1 MNMKKKQPIPENLQ
15 RMLDELGELREK
27 GRRQRAEFI
36 RKSYEAAEYS
46 AEVDRQRQR
55 DRRILI
61 PWHYSNEFLTRFI
74 VLCPHEINIAPYGT
88 YKGGGRKYTIE
99 LEKSGKIV
107 RAKESLL
114 KGEVDPDMCKEIRD
128 ILSEYEEFHMRRV
141 YAIVSNKCLDHV
153 DEDTA
158 IYALAP
164 DRKGNPIRFEGGQAR
179 LRLAFSE
186 KYPFQ
191 SYSYPPS
198 KKDGGDDIFYLGA
211 IEIRIPVD
219 PSERKR
225 RRDVASALYETIA
238 DISFPR
244 SDDSQLG

>member
-15 RMLDELGELREK
+15 KMLDELREK
-27 GRRQRAEFI
+27 RRKQRAEFI
-36 RKSYEAAEYS
+36 RKFHEGAEYS

-74 VLCPHEINIAPYGT
+74 VLCPHEINIAPYAT

-99 LEKSGKIV
+99 LEKSGKVV
-107 RAKESLL
+107 RAKKFLS

-128 ILSEYEEFHMRRV
+128 ILSGYEEFDMGRA
-141 YAIVSNKCLDHV
+141 YAIVSNMCLDHV

-158 IYALAP
+158 IYTFAP
-164 DRKGNPIRFEGGQAR
+164 EPMKKTIKFEDEEDGEAR
-179 LRLAFSE
+179 LRLVGSE
-186 KYPFQ
+186 KYPIRA
-191 SYSYPPS
+191 YVYPSS
-198 KKDGGDDIFYLGA
+198 KKDGGGDILHLGA

-219 PSERKR
+219 PPER
-225 RRDVASALYETIA
+225 RRRREKASALSEVIA
-238 DISFPR
+238 DVLFPR
-244 SDDSQLG
+244 SVV